1 MQPDEPRNKMMDAKA
16 EFSVGDRLRHRKRPE
31 WGIGTVSRIEP
42 VRLGDRADQRLW
54 IRFTNAGS
62 KALIAGAGDLE
73 RIAVDGEGRTLAERE
88 AGHESG
94 WLGEIARRKPEQAMS
109 ELPPEV
115 SDPFLSLRKRLEN
128 TLGLYRFEPT
138 GGKLL
143 DWAVAQ
149 TGLEDPLARFNR
161 HELEQ
166 FFQRWAFNRDQHL
179 ARLCSE
185 ARTEPG
191 LVASLMASS
200 PPAAAKA
207 LRKINAGR

>member
-1 MQPDEPRNKMMDAKA
+1 MMESKV
-16 EFSVGDRLRHRKRPE
+16 EYSVGDRLRHRKRPE
-31 WGIGTVSRIEP
+31 WGIGTITRIEP
-42 VRLGDRADQRLW
+42 VRLGARSDQRLW
-54 IRFTNAGS
+54 IRFPNAGS

-73 RIAVDGEGRTLAERE
+73 RLAADGEGRTLAERE

-94 WLGEIARRKPEQAMS
+94 WLGEIARRKPEEAMT
-109 ELPPEV
+109 ELPLEAT
-115 SDPFLSLRKRLEN
+115 DRFLTLRKRMEN
-128 TLGLYRFEPT
+128 TLGLYRFDPT

-179 ARLCSE
+179 SRLCIE
-185 ARTEPG
+185 ARSEPG
-191 LVASLMASS
+191 LVAALTAKAL
-200 PPAAAKA
+200 PAAARA